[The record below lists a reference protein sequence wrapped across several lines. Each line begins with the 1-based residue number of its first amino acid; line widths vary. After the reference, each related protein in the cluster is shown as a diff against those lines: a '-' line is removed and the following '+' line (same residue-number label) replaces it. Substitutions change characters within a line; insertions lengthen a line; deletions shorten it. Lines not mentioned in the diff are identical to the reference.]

1 MVESIPQIAMDFD
14 MNESQNYTD
23 DNGTMHVIS
32 ADATVKNAFSENG
45 NVTVYYV
52 HREDYSSWTADEI
65 GLDEVVTLKGDSA
78 FNYQNCRQDE
88 NGRDRLN
95 LHLLR

>member
-1 MVESIPQIAMDFD
+1 

-52 HREDYSSWTADEI
+52 TERITAV
-65 GLDEVVTLKGDSA
+65 GLPMKSDLTSL
-78 FNYQNCRQDE
+78 
-88 NGRDRLN
+88 
-95 LHLLR
+95 LH

>member
-1 MVESIPQIAMDFD
+1 MQLI
-14 MNESQNYTD
+14 
-23 DNGTMHVIS
+23 
-32 ADATVKNAFSENG
+32 KNAFSENG

-88 NGRDRLN
+88 NGREIGST

>member
-1 MVESIPQIAMDFD
+1 MDFD

-65 GLDEVVTLKGDSA
+65 GLDEFVTLKGDSA
-78 FNYQNCRQDE
+78 FNYQELVDKTKTAE
-88 NGRDRLN
+88 IGST

>member
-1 MVESIPQIAMDFD
+1 
-14 MNESQNYTD
+14 
-23 DNGTMHVIS
+23 MHVIS
-32 ADATVKNAFSENG
+32 ADRNRKKCFLRNG
-45 NVTVYYV
+45 NITVYYV

-95 LHLLR
+95 FAFIAIDESGNSVHIFRSSRKKRNIPLKMMH